1 MAPKS
6 NIDKLD
12 KKTKEEIIELLQDST
27 VRYIDIDI
35 LILLILSIRNW
46 EKKQY
51 QNLVYQDIKKDLIIY
66 WIRKK
71 K

>member
-27 VRYIDIDI
+27 VRYIDIANI
-35 LILLILSIRNW
+35 INEKLG
-46 EKKQY
+46 KKQY

>member
-27 VRYIDIDI
+27 VRYIDIANI
-35 LILLILSIRNW
+35 IN
-46 EKKQY
+46 EK
-51 QNLVYQDIKKDLIIY
+51 LGKKAVSKSGISRY
-66 WIRKK
+66 KK
-71 K
+71 KI